1 MPAGNQPLIQRPRRQ
16 RGLIALAA
24 ALVLLLWAGVGLAG
38 PRPVEVSVLMP
49 APFADATAPLVAG
62 FNREH
67 REVQI
72 AVTRGPLDTEALSD
86 LTISSLLLGDTPY
99 DLLLMDVTWT
109 PKYAAAGWLEPLEPL
124 LGDHAMDGM
133 AAGAQLGNA
142 FGGHLWRLPLLAD
155 MGLIYWRTDLMA
167 KPPVSLQEL
176 AAMAAELKASDAVRW
191 GYVWQGRQ
199 YEGVSCVFLEVLR
212 AFGGQWL
219 KPGASGGSDGGDQA
233 ALDSPAAIAAASWLS
248 DLVRQGVTPAAVAN
262 VSESESLQIFG
273 AGEAAFMRNWPYAW
287 RELQKPGSAVAGKV
301 GVISLGEGT
310 QGSWGFSLLRG
321 SAHPAEAAAVMQWF
335 TGEAVGRDLAERYGY
350 TPVWNSLLQDP
361 QLEAQLPLLP
371 VLREALERTALRPLT
386 PVYAQLSDTLQR
398 QLSALITGGES
409 AAEAMGVAQRQ
420 SSLILRSVGEA
431 T

>member
-142 FGGHLWRLPLLAD
+142 FGGGIDRTGHAARAGRLDGTQAD
-155 MGLIYWRTDLMA
+155 DEILEVEGRPAAGGTDDRSGA
-167 KPPVSLQEL
+167 VDRQCVGGAAEEDVVPVGIDEHAFDSLQ
-176 AAMAAELKASDAVRW
+176 AAEELHLGRKRRALRSRLLHCRSDGLERHRAQLACLARPAGV
-191 GYVWQGRQ
+191 GQGPGPFGRQ
-199 YEGVSCVFLEVLR
+199 
-212 AFGGQWL
+212 
-219 KPGASGGSDGGDQA
+219 
-233 ALDSPAAIAAASWLS
+233 
-248 DLVRQGVTPAAVAN
+248 
-262 VSESESLQIFG
+262 
-273 AGEAAFMRNWPYAW
+273 
-287 RELQKPGSAVAGKV
+287 
-301 GVISLGEGT
+301 
-310 QGSWGFSLLRG
+310 
-321 SAHPAEAAAVMQWF
+321 
-335 TGEAVGRDLAERYGY
+335 
-350 TPVWNSLLQDP
+350 
-361 QLEAQLPLLP
+361 
-371 VLREALERTALRPLT
+371 
-386 PVYAQLSDTLQR
+386 
-398 QLSALITGGES
+398 
-409 AAEAMGVAQRQ
+409 
-420 SSLILRSVGEA
+420 
-431 T
+431 